1 MNDTIITVEGH
12 FDYRHPAERGTVHV
26 SAGFQGPAREE
37 VVRLTTQRHSGL
49 AEEAQR
55 LRQEGAVTWWSAERL
70 RAWSE
75 RPWNQDG
82 KQLPLV
88 HHAAASLKVKFADL
102 ARLAEWVERVA
113 SLDGVT
119 LTGIEWALTEATR
132 ASITAEARHRSVQD
146 AIERAAAY
154 ATSLGLTAVRPLAIA
169 DPGMLGDDSRP
180 HSGATAAPMMR
191 AMSTAQESGGL
202 DLKPEDITVEARVH
216 ARFAAT
222 GSERERPDLSPPRPP
237 PEPRAPRARPGPPTR
252 GGARDRTPS
261 RRFRHADHRTRRT
274 EREPSRS

>member
-1 MNDTIITVEGH
+1 
-12 FDYRHPAERGTVHV
+12 V

-37 VVRLTTQRHSGL
+37 VVRLTTRLHSVL
-49 AEEAQR
+49 AEESQR
-55 LRQEGAVTWWSAERL
+55 LRQDGAVTWWSAERL
-70 RAWSE
+70 RAWSD

-88 HHAAASLKVKFADL
+88 HHAAASLEVKFADL
-102 ARLAEWVERVA
+102 ARLAEWVERIA
-113 SLDGVT
+113 AIDGVT
-119 LTGIEWALTEATR
+119 LTGIDWALTEATR
-132 ASITAEARHRSVQD
+132 ARVTAEAQHRAVQD

-180 HSGATAAPMMR
+180 QPASSAAPMMR
-191 AMSTAQESGGL
+191 AMSKAQESGGL

-222 GSERERPDLSPPRPP
+222 
-237 PEPRAPRARPGPPTR
+237 
-252 GGARDRTPS
+252 
-261 RRFRHADHRTRRT
+261 
-274 EREPSRS
+274 